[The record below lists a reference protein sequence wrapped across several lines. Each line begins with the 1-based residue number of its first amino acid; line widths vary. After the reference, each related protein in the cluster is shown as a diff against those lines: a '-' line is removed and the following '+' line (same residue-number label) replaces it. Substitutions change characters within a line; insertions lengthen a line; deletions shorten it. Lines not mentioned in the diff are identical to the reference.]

1 MVSPMTLFTPEDLV
15 RYLYQESTPEEAA
28 AIETALQQDWTLREK
43 FEVLRKSVTSLDK
56 GLVSPRT
63 ESVLNVLNYARET
76 AVESV

>member
-15 RYLYQESTPEEAA
+15 MYLYHESTPEKTA
-28 AIETALQQDWTLREK
+28 AIEVALQNDWTLREK
-43 FEVLRKSVTSLDK
+43 LEVLQKAVTTLDQT
-56 GLVSPRT
+56 LVSPRT